1 MPKEVVKTYDCDE
14 NNTIRMEYLLV
25 QNTSFIRHKLIA
37 DAKAAAILGA
47 AGILGVQGQ
56 SLPLTGDDLGPLAML
71 FLIFVCVS
79 IGSCVASIYA
89 RYPSKRYRQS
99 LHEIET
105 WSWASLSTNGL
116 SAANYSDGIEAQSIS
131 HLYRSLAYSNAT
143 MAKVLE
149 RKFFYQRVAF
159 LSAIAAL
166 VTWVIPMTVEHGYFF
181 ILTPSI

>member
-1 MPKEVVKTYDCDE
+1 MSEEVIKMQDGDQGNTY
-14 NNTIRMEYLLV
+14 RMEYLLV

-89 RYPSKRYRQS
+89 RYPSKTYRNS
-99 LHEIET
+99 LCKTET
-105 WSWASLSTNGL
+105 WSWASLSSDDVTPED
-116 SAANYSDGIEAQSIS
+116 YSNGIEAQSLS
-131 HLYRSLAYSNAT
+131 HLYKSLAFSNAT

-149 RKFFYQRVAF
+149 RKFFYQRIAF

-166 VTWVIPMTVEHGYFF
+166 VTWVIPMTLEHGYFF
-181 ILTPSI
+181 ILTSSV